1 MVRRLLCVLGI
12 ALLVCTGCGDGG
24 AEASKKQYT
33 LLGELRDTLTK
44 VKDAAT
50 LKSELPNLEK
60 ISQQLAATEADL
72 TKQQLTTEQKRDL
85 RAKYGK
91 DLETLG
97 NELKQQ
103 SDRIEALPNV
113 EKKELD
119 QLIAAVTAA
128 RTGKAP

>member
-1 MVRRLLCVLGI
+1 MVRRMLCVLGI

-24 AEASKKQYT
+24 AEASKKQYA

-72 TKQQLTTEQKRDL
+72 AKQQLTTEQKRDL